1 MGMDFPELNSHSPKQ
16 TQLLG
21 NHLGQLAQ
29 RGDTFLLTGEL
40 GAGKTCLTQGIARG
54 LEIKESILSPSFVI
68 IREHHGRLPL
78 YHIDFY
84 RLDHISEIA
93 DLGLEEYLHGD
104 GVCVIEWAERGISV
118 MPQDNLLVALSYVTN
133 SEMERVVRL
142 TPRGQRYEDMIKQLE
157 TSLRQEELWS

>member
-1 MGMDFPELNSHSPKQ
+1 MNFPELNSHSPEQ

-21 NHLGQLAQ
+21 THLGKLAQ
-29 RGDTFLLTGEL
+29 KGDTFLLTGEL

-54 LEIKESILSPSFVI
+54 LAVKENILSPSFVI
-68 IREHHGRLPL
+68 IREHLGRLPL

-84 RLDHISEIA
+84 RLDHIGEIA
-93 DLGLEEYLHGD
+93 DLGLEEYLHSD

-118 MPQDNLLVALSYVTN
+118 MPQDNLRVALNYVIN

-142 TPRGQRYEDMIKQLE
+142 IPRGQRYEELARQLE
-157 TSLRQEELWS
+157 TNLRQEELWS